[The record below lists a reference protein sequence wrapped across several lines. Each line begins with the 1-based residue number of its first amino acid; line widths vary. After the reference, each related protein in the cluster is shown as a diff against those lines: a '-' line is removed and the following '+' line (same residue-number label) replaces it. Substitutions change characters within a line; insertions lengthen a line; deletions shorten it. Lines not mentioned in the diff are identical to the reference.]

1 MSKHNKQPTPI
12 EQAFIS
18 MVDRLDRFA
27 AVLSDP
33 YSEISNDKR
42 VAIKLAAEA
51 IEEEWIL
58 DPSLRAPRDEE

>member
-1 MSKHNKQPTPI
+1 MTKHKQSAI
-12 EQAFIS
+12 EFAFLS

-27 AVLSDP
+27 AVLTDP
-33 YSEISNDKR
+33 YTKISDDKKL
-42 VAIKLAAEA
+42 AIKRAAEA

>member
-1 MSKHNKQPTPI
+1 
-12 EQAFIS
+12 

-33 YSEISNDKR
+33 YHKLSDDKR
-42 VAIKLAAEA
+42 LAIKRAAEA

-58 DPSLRAPRDEE
+58 DPSMRAPRSE